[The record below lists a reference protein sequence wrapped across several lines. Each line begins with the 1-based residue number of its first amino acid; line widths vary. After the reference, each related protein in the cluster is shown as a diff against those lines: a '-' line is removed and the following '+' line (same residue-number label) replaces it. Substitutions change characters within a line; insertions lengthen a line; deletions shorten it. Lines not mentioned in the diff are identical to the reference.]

1 MVENDSPSWLVLDGY
16 EDEPAAF
23 GVPPYVGFHIR
34 YVCGVL
40 EQHSIDYTYM
50 TIDQWR
56 LYSEQEREQH
66 LRDLDG
72 FVCIAGAVVPGRY
85 IRGTPISRRESTEL
99 IRSLPRD
106 IPALFG
112 GWAVRGWKQ
121 QGWLPL
127 RSNLFLAVQDTD
139 ATLHGFLNTGTWKHE
154 RRTSEQWTTWA
165 HSGAQS
171 LSLIHI

>member
-1 MVENDSPSWLVLDGY
+1 MVENDVSWLVLDGY

-40 EQHSIDYTYM
+40 EQHKIDYRYM

-56 LYSEQEREQH
+56 LCSEVEREH
-66 LRDLDG
+66 MLRDLSG

-85 IRGTPISRRESTEL
+85 IRGTPISQRESSEV
-99 IRSLPRD
+99 IRGLPRE

-112 GWAVRGWKQ
+112 GWAVRGWK
-121 QGWLPL
+121 PVSYTHL
-127 RSNLFLAVQDTD
+127 RA
-139 ATLHGFLNTGTWKHE
+139 HE
-154 RRTSEQWTTWA
+154 T
-165 HSGAQS
+165 
-171 LSLIHI
+171 

>member
-40 EQHSIDYTYM
+40 EQHNIEYTYM

-56 LYSEQEREQH
+56 LFSEEVREQH
-66 LRDLDG
+66 LRDLQG

-85 IRGTPISRRESTEL
+85 IRVSSGASRLNLARKAKLLHNILTSEMRREKG
-99 IRSLPRD
+99 R
-106 IPALFG
+106 
-112 GWAVRGWKQ
+112 
-121 QGWLPL
+121 
-127 RSNLFLAVQDTD
+127 
-139 ATLHGFLNTGTWKHE
+139 
-154 RRTSEQWTTWA
+154 
-165 HSGAQS
+165 
-171 LSLIHI
+171 

>member
-40 EQHSIDYTYM
+40 EQHSIDYTYV

-66 LRDLDG
+66 LRDLEG

-99 IRSLPRD
+99 IRSLPRE

-121 QGWLPL
+121 QGWLPPVSYTHL
-127 RSNLFLAVQDTD
+127 
-139 ATLHGFLNTGTWKHE
+139 TLPTMELV
-154 RRTSEQWTTWA
+154 
-165 HSGAQS
+165 
-171 LSLIHI
+171 